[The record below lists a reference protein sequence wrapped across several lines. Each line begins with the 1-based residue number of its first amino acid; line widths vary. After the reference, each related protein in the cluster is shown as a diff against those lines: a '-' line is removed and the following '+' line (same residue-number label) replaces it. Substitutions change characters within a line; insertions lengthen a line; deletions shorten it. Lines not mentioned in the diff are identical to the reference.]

1 MKKLCLILAIIFAF
15 CGCFAEEPEILN
27 SKPEGSYTNPK
38 IPSFV
43 PESENQEKS
52 FKIFLP
58 LINFT
63 ETELNVPDNAEVFGT
78 RVEIPVVLPEN
89 YEESSSN
96 NVPAIFWE
104 ELITEIQKDYP
115 AFDPEHPGWKASY
128 NFYAADGTAGM
139 LKINYYIDE
148 NIITD
153 KAIIGTV
160 ENGVITRLS
169 YTNVDF
175 ETDEQKIR
183 EKARN
188 FLESTT
194 QTKRIFEEG
203 EEFLEEETLFHYHYP
218 SDMLIYCYQLY
229 FYVDMGETKVI
240 NNDYG
245 YECIVE

>member
-1 MKKLCLILAIIFAF
+1 MKKLCLILAIVFAF
-15 CGCFAEEPEILN
+15 CGCFAEEPEIIEAPN
-27 SKPEGSYTNPK
+27 IPPAEPETEFPGEQP
-38 IPSFV
+38 
-43 PESENQEKS
+43 
-52 FKIFLP
+52 KIFLP
-58 LINFT
+58 LENFL
-63 ETELNVPDNAEVFGT
+63 ESELEIPDNAEVFGT
-78 RVEIPVVLPEN
+78 RTEIPVVLPEN
-89 YEESSSN
+89 SEESSSN

-104 ELITEIQKDYP
+104 ELIAEIQKDYP
-115 AFDPEHPGWKASY
+115 AFDPENPGWKASY

-183 EKARN
+183 ENARN

-240 NNDYG
+240 NNDWG
-245 YECIVE
+245 YECIVK

>member
-15 CGCFAEEPEILN
+15 CGCFAEEPEIIEAPN
-27 SKPEGSYTNPK
+27 IPPAEPETEFPGEQP
-38 IPSFV
+38 
-43 PESENQEKS
+43 
-52 FKIFLP
+52 KIFLP
-58 LINFT
+58 LENFL
-63 ETELNVPDNAEVFGT
+63 ESELEIPDNAEVFGT
-78 RVEIPVVLPEN
+78 RTEIPVVLPEN
-89 YEESSSN
+89 SEESSSN
-96 NVPAIFWE
+96 NVPAVLWK

-115 AFDPEHPGWKASY
+115 AFDPENPGWKASY

-160 ENGVITRLS
+160 ENGLITRLS

-175 ETDEQKIR
+175 ETDEEKIR
-183 EKARN
+183 EKVRS

-194 QTKRIFEEG
+194 QTKKIFEEG
-203 EEFLEEETLFHYHYP
+203 EEFLKEETLFHYHYP

>member
-1 MKKLCLILAIIFAF
+1 MKKLCLILAIVFSF
-15 CGCFAEEPEILN
+15 CGCFAEEPEIIEAPN
-27 SKPEGSYTNPK
+27 IPPAEPETEFPGEQP
-38 IPSFV
+38 
-43 PESENQEKS
+43 
-52 FKIFLP
+52 KIFLP
-58 LINFT
+58 LENFL
-63 ETELNVPDNAEVFGT
+63 ESELEIPDNAEVFGT
-78 RVEIPVVLPEN
+78 RTEIPVVLPEN
-89 YEESSSN
+89 SEESNSN
-96 NVPAIFWE
+96 NVPAVLWE
-104 ELITEIQKDYP
+104 ELVTEIQKDYP

-183 EKARN
+183 ENARN

-203 EEFLEEETLFHYHYP
+203 EEFLKEETLFHYHYP

>member
-1 MKKLCLILAIIFAF
+1 MKKLCLILAIVFAF
-15 CGCFAEEPEILN
+15 CGCFAEEPEIIEAPN
-27 SKPEGSYTNPK
+27 IPPAEPETEFPGEQP
-38 IPSFV
+38 
-43 PESENQEKS
+43 
-52 FKIFLP
+52 KIFLP
-58 LINFT
+58 LENFL
-63 ETELNVPDNAEVFGT
+63 ESELEIPDNAEVFGT
-78 RVEIPVVLPEN
+78 RTEIPVVLPEN
-89 YEESSSN
+89 SEESSSN
-96 NVPAIFWE
+96 NVPAVLWE
-104 ELITEIQKDYP
+104 ELVTEIQKDYP
-115 AFDPEHPGWKASY
+115 AFDPENPGWKASY

-183 EKARN
+183 EKVRS

-194 QTKRIFEEG
+194 QTKKIFEEG

>member
-1 MKKLCLILAIIFAF
+1 MKKLCLILAIVFAF
-15 CGCFAEEPEILN
+15 CGCFAEEPEIIEAPN
-27 SKPEGSYTNPK
+27 IPPAEPETEFPGEQP
-38 IPSFV
+38 
-43 PESENQEKS
+43 
-52 FKIFLP
+52 KIFLP
-58 LINFT
+58 LENFL
-63 ETELNVPDNAEVFGT
+63 ESELEIPDNAEVFGT
-78 RVEIPVVLPEN
+78 RTEIPIVLPEN
-89 YEESSSN
+89 SEESSSN
-96 NVPAIFWE
+96 NVPAVLWK

-115 AFDPEHPGWKASY
+115 AFDPENPGWKASY

-169 YTNVDF
+169 YTNIDF

-183 EKARN
+183 EKVRS

-194 QTKRIFEEG
+194 QTKKIFEEG
-203 EEFLEEETLFHYHYP
+203 EEFLKEETLFHYHYP
-218 SDMLIYCYQLY
+218 SDMLIYSYQLY

-240 NNDYG
+240 NNDWG
-245 YECIVE
+245 YECIVK

>member
-1 MKKLCLILAIIFAF
+1 MKKLCLILAIVFAF
-15 CGCFAEEPEILN
+15 CGCFAEEPEIIEAPN
-27 SKPEGSYTNPK
+27 ISPAEPETEFPGEQP
-38 IPSFV
+38 
-43 PESENQEKS
+43 
-52 FKIFLP
+52 KIFLP
-58 LINFT
+58 LENFL
-63 ETELNVPDNAEVFGT
+63 ESELEIPDNAEVFGT
-78 RVEIPVVLPEN
+78 RTEIPVVLPEN

-104 ELITEIQKDYP
+104 DLVTEIQKDYP

-160 ENGVITRLS
+160 ENGLITRLS

-175 ETDEQKIR
+175 ETDEEKIR
-183 EKARN
+183 EEARN
-188 FLESTT
+188 FLETTT
-194 QTKRIFEEG
+194 QTKKIFEEG
-203 EEFLEEETLFHYHYP
+203 EEFLKEETLFHYHYP

>member
-1 MKKLCLILAIIFAF
+1 MKKLCLILAIVFAF
-15 CGCFAEEPEILN
+15 CGCFAEEPEIIEAPN
-27 SKPEGSYTNPK
+27 IPPAEPETEFPGEQP
-38 IPSFV
+38 
-43 PESENQEKS
+43 
-52 FKIFLP
+52 KIFLP
-58 LINFT
+58 LENFL
-63 ETELNVPDNAEVFGT
+63 ESELEIPDNAEVFGT
-78 RVEIPVVLPEN
+78 RTEIPVVLPEN

-96 NVPAIFWE
+96 NVPAVLWE
-104 ELITEIQKDYP
+104 ELVTEIQKDYP

-128 NFYAADGTAGM
+128 NFYAADGTSGM

-169 YTNVDF
+169 YTNIDF

-183 EKARN
+183 EKVRS

-194 QTKRIFEEG
+194 QTKKIFEEG
-203 EEFLEEETLFHYHYP
+203 EEFLKEETLFHYHYP

>member
-1 MKKLCLILAIIFAF
+1 MKKLCLILAIVFAF
-15 CGCFAEEPEILN
+15 SGCFAEEPEIIEAPN
-27 SKPEGSYTNPK
+27 ISPAEPETEFPGEQP
-38 IPSFV
+38 
-43 PESENQEKS
+43 
-52 FKIFLP
+52 KIFLP
-58 LINFT
+58 LENFL
-63 ETELNVPDNAEVFGT
+63 ESELEIPDNAEVFGT
-78 RVEIPVVLPEN
+78 RTEIPVVLPEN

-104 ELITEIQKDYP
+104 ELIAEIQKDYP

-175 ETDEQKIR
+175 ETDEERHIVAKGLSGILDVDENEIF
-183 EKARN
+183 EKAQQK
-188 FLESTT
+188 S
-194 QTKRIFEEG
+194 
-203 EEFLEEETLFHYHYP
+203 
-218 SDMLIYCYQLY
+218 
-229 FYVDMGETKVI
+229 
-240 NNDYG
+240 
-245 YECIVE
+245 

>member
-15 CGCFAEEPEILN
+15 CGCFAEEPEIIEAPN
-27 SKPEGSYTNPK
+27 IPPAEPETEFPGEQP
-38 IPSFV
+38 
-43 PESENQEKS
+43 
-52 FKIFLP
+52 KIFLP
-58 LINFT
+58 LENFL
-63 ETELNVPDNAEVFGT
+63 ESELEIPDNAEVFGT
-78 RVEIPVVLPEN
+78 RTEIPVVLPEN

-96 NVPAIFWE
+96 NVPAVLWE
-104 ELITEIQKDYP
+104 ELVTEIQKDYP

-169 YTNVDF
+169 YTNIDF

-183 EKARN
+183 EKVRS

-194 QTKRIFEEG
+194 QTKKIFEEG
-203 EEFLEEETLFHYHYP
+203 EEFLKEETLFHYHYP

>member
-15 CGCFAEEPEILN
+15 CGCFAEEPEIIEAPN
-27 SKPEGSYTNPK
+27 IPPAEPETEFPGEQP
-38 IPSFV
+38 
-43 PESENQEKS
+43 
-52 FKIFLP
+52 KIFLP
-58 LINFT
+58 LENFL
-63 ETELNVPDNAEVFGT
+63 ESELEIPDNAEVFGT
-78 RVEIPVVLPEN
+78 RTEIPVVLPEN
-89 YEESSSN
+89 SEESSSN
-96 NVPAIFWE
+96 NVPAVLWK

-115 AFDPEHPGWKASY
+115 AFDPENPGWKASY

-160 ENGVITRLS
+160 ENGLITRLS
-169 YTNVDF
+169 YTNVDC
-175 ETDEQKIR
+175 ETDEEKIR
-183 EKARN
+183 EKVRS

-194 QTKRIFEEG
+194 QTKKIFEEG
-203 EEFLEEETLFHYHYP
+203 EEFLKEETLFHYHYP

>member
-1 MKKLCLILAIIFAF
+1 MKKLCLILAIVFAF
-15 CGCFAEEPEILN
+15 CGCFAEEPEIIEAPN
-27 SKPEGSYTNPK
+27 IPPAEPETEFPGEQP
-38 IPSFV
+38 
-43 PESENQEKS
+43 
-52 FKIFLP
+52 KIFLP
-58 LINFT
+58 LENFL
-63 ETELNVPDNAEVFGT
+63 ESELEIPDNAEVFGT
-78 RVEIPVVLPEN
+78 RTEIPVVLPEN
-89 YEESSSN
+89 SEESSSN
-96 NVPAIFWE
+96 NVPAVLWE
-104 ELITEIQKDYP
+104 ELVTEIQKDYP

-128 NFYAADGTAGM
+128 NFYAADGTSGM

-169 YTNVDF
+169 YTNIDF

-183 EKARN
+183 EKVRS

-194 QTKRIFEEG
+194 QTKKIFEEG
-203 EEFLEEETLFHYHYP
+203 EEFLKEETLFHYHYP

>member
-15 CGCFAEEPEILN
+15 CGCFAEEPEIIEAPN
-27 SKPEGSYTNPK
+27 IPPAEPETEFPGEQP
-38 IPSFV
+38 
-43 PESENQEKS
+43 
-52 FKIFLP
+52 KIFLP
-58 LINFT
+58 LENFL
-63 ETELNVPDNAEVFGT
+63 ESELEIPDNAEVFGT
-78 RVEIPVVLPEN
+78 RTEIPVVLLEN
-89 YEESSSN
+89 SEESSSN
-96 NVPAIFWE
+96 NVPAVLWK

-115 AFDPEHPGWKASY
+115 AFDPENPGWKASY

-160 ENGVITRLS
+160 ENGLITRLS

-175 ETDEQKIR
+175 ETDEEKIR
-183 EKARN
+183 EKVRS

-194 QTKRIFEEG
+194 QTKKIFEEG
-203 EEFLEEETLFHYHYP
+203 EEFLKEETLFHYHYP

>member
-1 MKKLCLILAIIFAF
+1 MKKLCLILAIVFAF
-15 CGCFAEEPEILN
+15 CGCFAEEPEIIEVPN
-27 SKPEGSYTNPK
+27 IPPAEPETEFPGEQP
-38 IPSFV
+38 
-43 PESENQEKS
+43 
-52 FKIFLP
+52 KIFLP
-58 LINFT
+58 LENFL
-63 ETELNVPDNAEVFGT
+63 ESELEIPDNSEVFGT
-78 RVEIPVVLPEN
+78 RTEIPVVLPEN
-89 YEESSSN
+89 TGESDSN
-96 NVPAIFWE
+96 NVPAVLWE
-104 ELITEIQKDYP
+104 ELVTEIQKDYP

-203 EEFLEEETLFHYHYP
+203 EEFLKEETLFHYHYP

>member
-1 MKKLCLILAIIFAF
+1 MKKLCLILAIVFAF
-15 CGCFAEEPEILN
+15 SGCFAEEPEIIEAPN
-27 SKPEGSYTNPK
+27 IPPAEPETEFPGEQP
-38 IPSFV
+38 
-43 PESENQEKS
+43 
-52 FKIFLP
+52 KIFLP
-58 LINFT
+58 LENFL
-63 ETELNVPDNAEVFGT
+63 ESELEIPDNAEVFGT
-78 RVEIPVVLPEN
+78 RTEIPVVLPEN
-89 YEESSSN
+89 SEESSSN
-96 NVPAIFWE
+96 NVPAVLWE
-104 ELITEIQKDYP
+104 ELVTEIQKDYP

-128 NFYAADGTAGM
+128 NFYAADGTSGM

-169 YTNVDF
+169 YTNIDF

-183 EKARN
+183 ENARN

-194 QTKRIFEEG
+194 QTKKIFEEG
-203 EEFLEEETLFHYHYP
+203 EEFLKEETLFHYHYP

>member
-1 MKKLCLILAIIFAF
+1 MKKLCLILAIVFAF
-15 CGCFAEEPEILN
+15 CGCFAEEPEIIEAPN
-27 SKPEGSYTNPK
+27 IPPAEPETEFPGEQP
-38 IPSFV
+38 
-43 PESENQEKS
+43 
-52 FKIFLP
+52 KIFLP
-58 LINFT
+58 LENFL
-63 ETELNVPDNAEVFGT
+63 ESELEIPDNAEVFGT
-78 RVEIPVVLPEN
+78 RTELPVVLPEN

-104 ELITEIQKDYP
+104 ELIAEIQKDYP

-169 YTNVDF
+169 YTNIDF

-183 EKARN
+183 EKVRS

-194 QTKRIFEEG
+194 QTKKIFEEG
-203 EEFLEEETLFHYHYP
+203 EEFLKEETLFHYHYP

>member
-1 MKKLCLILAIIFAF
+1 MKKLCLILAIVFAF
-15 CGCFAEEPEILN
+15 CGCFAEEPEIIEAPN
-27 SKPEGSYTNPK
+27 IPPAEPETEFPGEQP
-38 IPSFV
+38 
-43 PESENQEKS
+43 
-52 FKIFLP
+52 KIFLP
-58 LINFT
+58 LENFL
-63 ETELNVPDNAEVFGT
+63 ESELEIPDNAEVFGT
-78 RVEIPVVLPEN
+78 RTEIPVVLPEN

-96 NVPAIFWE
+96 NVPAVLWE
-104 ELITEIQKDYP
+104 ELVTEIQKDYP

-169 YTNVDF
+169 YTNIDF

-183 EKARN
+183 EKVRS

-194 QTKRIFEEG
+194 QTKKIFEEG
-203 EEFLEEETLFHYHYP
+203 EEFLKEETLFHYHYP

>member
-15 CGCFAEEPEILN
+15 CGCFAEEPEIIEAPN
-27 SKPEGSYTNPK
+27 IPPAEPETEFPGEQP
-38 IPSFV
+38 
-43 PESENQEKS
+43 
-52 FKIFLP
+52 KIFLP
-58 LINFT
+58 LENFL
-63 ETELNVPDNAEVFGT
+63 ESELEIPHNAEVFGT
-78 RVEIPVVLPEN
+78 RTEIPVVLLEN
-89 YEESSSN
+89 SEESSSN
-96 NVPAIFWE
+96 NVPAVLWK

-115 AFDPEHPGWKASY
+115 AFDPENPGWKASY

-169 YTNVDF
+169 YTNIDF

-183 EKARN
+183 EKVRS

-194 QTKRIFEEG
+194 QTKKIFEEG
-203 EEFLEEETLFHYHYP
+203 EEFLKEETLFHYHYP

-240 NNDYG
+240 NNDWG
-245 YECIVE
+245 YECIVK

>member
-15 CGCFAEEPEILN
+15 CGCFAEEPEIIEAPN
-27 SKPEGSYTNPK
+27 IPPAEPETEFPGEQP
-38 IPSFV
+38 
-43 PESENQEKS
+43 
-52 FKIFLP
+52 KIFLP
-58 LINFT
+58 LENFL
-63 ETELNVPDNAEVFGT
+63 ESELEIPDNAEVFGT
-78 RVEIPVVLPEN
+78 RTEIPVVLPEN
-89 YEESSSN
+89 SEESSSY
-96 NVPAIFWE
+96 NVPAVLWK

-115 AFDPEHPGWKASY
+115 AFDPENPGWKASY

-169 YTNVDF
+169 YTNIDF

-183 EKARN
+183 EKVRS

-194 QTKRIFEEG
+194 QTKKIFEEG
-203 EEFLEEETLFHYHYP
+203 EEFLKEETLFHYHYP